1 MQQEALGAQ
10 VILLKINVMKAPYK
24 TSTCHLLIILLLS
37 INAFAQQTITNW
49 TFNNGDLLPAVGT
62 GTVNIVGNLNQSF
75 PNSTYGKC
83 LQLTNFA
90 TQSTQ
95 NGQMGVAFQVSTVGK
110 TNIKLQFS
118 QRASGPASRWV
129 QLDYSLDGSTWVTGF
144 WTNSGAILPQDTWLT
159 FNVDFSDEPGVAN
172 NPNFKVRL
180 VSIFSPFAFDE
191 SSSAAPYAPYTAY
204 MRTDAGAVYT
214 PNSSNGNGSYLASGS
229 WRFDNVSVLG
239 VALPVLAAQVLSGS
253 LSAQYGVSSAQQT
266 CTLSGTNLLGT
277 ITATPQTG
285 FEISLSSNTGFVSTP
300 IQNISSGTILYVR
313 TLSNKSVGAFNN
325 AVCVQLSSLSA
336 ASSQVSCSAAGNE
349 ISPRPLLIT
358 ANNVQKE
365 LGATLSPVFGSTAF
379 TTSWMPINESI
390 STVDISYGGAAAA
403 SGAGTSVGL
412 YLNQVF
418 AANPV
423 GVNVNWSNYT
433 LSFQDGS
440 LQVTGFMPG
449 DLLVNRIGD
458 GLSPL
463 GSVTFPQS
471 LLEFLPSGSALQEV
485 AQQFSSSNLLTET
498 GELNSSNGHLNSNN
512 EYLGVPGYDL
522 QPGVPNVASY
532 QAKATNILNT
542 GASVS
547 NRVIFPANGQAVPF
561 LNGYITSL
569 LPLNSNQFYAAGT
582 GDGTSG
588 GVWYFDG
595 SAFVQLNSNILA
607 GRSLEIFNGN
617 LYYSTS
623 VSPAGIYQIG
633 TGLPTTTNQAVQLLI
648 ASQSPRGF
656 ALSPDGKLAYVADD
670 SPVNGNLGGGIQKW
684 VLQNNVWTKLYTHG
698 QRSSGLTADFSDT
711 IAKVYATTFLLSPGA
726 DNNKLLK
733 IIDTN
738 AQVLPIELASAG
750 TNFIYK
756 GIDFAPAAAP
766 PVPLVVQVE
775 QPTCLTALGKVHLN
789 GLPSGN
795 WKITGAPFGTKSGTG
810 PSTIIENL
818 PPGHTYTFKVSSF
831 TGRTSDWSA
840 SVQINPALTI
850 PATPTGAQL
859 QKLCQ
864 NAVVQDL
871 SLNETS
877 LLWYTDAQSQTAL
890 PAQTPLVHNNQYHAA
905 QVHPNG
911 CQSANRLVVTA
922 QVLNPGEWKGA
933 AVGSWKNQA
942 NWCGGVPVAGASVEV
957 PTATTILLD
966 SAVILSN
973 LYIPTGAELQIIS
986 GQKLTLSED
995 LLLDGELYLKNGAS
1009 LVQHQNS
1016 SWMGVGNVHMQ
1027 QYVSGTGGLV
1037 PSGRFWYLGSPNPT
1051 ALSGSFFAE
1060 GANIL
1065 KYYDEP
1071 SAAWL
1076 ELTTANTPIIAGRG
1090 YFLRVGANDTLN
1102 FSSIQLNNGNMQLNC
1117 TRTTGVASEGFNLV
1131 SNPYPSYLNWDEVLK
1146 ANIGSTVWYRSH
1158 DGGNMVFD
1166 TYVSGANGGI
1176 GTSLNGTAVSKLI
1189 PPLQSFWVR
1198 VNPGSATGSLTL
1210 NNSMRAHFS
1219 SYGGSTAGLKTME
1232 LGQRLFLRMNLIE
1245 QDKKD
1250 QLIIYVNHEATNGF
1264 DAMDGEKMLQATG
1277 LQCYTAVGDK
1287 KIVINGL
1294 NAAKLTQAI
1303 PLILE
1308 IPTTGICSLSIEN
1321 LEIDNGLVWLE
1332 DKQENFTLALDSG
1345 AVYEFYANTG
1355 LLSERFVLHFT
1366 LVNNSPTG
1374 STYNELDASAD
1385 FCEKGANVHLDGAGV
1400 VVIELPE
1407 NSVAQTEVQITDAA
1421 GKLVYKGQLQQLE
1434 NRIVI
1439 PTANGFYY
1447 VALRTAT
1454 NTEYHKILIAQ

>member
-1 MQQEALGAQ
+1 MQQDGPQAQ
-10 VILLKINVMKAPYK
+10 VILVKINVMKAPQY
-24 TSTCHLLIILLLS
+24 TSTVYIWTLVLLS
-37 INAFAQQTITNW
+37 FPVFAQQTLTNW
-49 TFNNGDLLPAVGT
+49 TFNNGDLLPAIGSGNVS
-62 GTVNIVGNLNQSF
+62 IVGNLNQSF

-144 WTNSGAILPQDTWLT
+144 WTNSGAILPPDSWLT
-159 FNVDFSDEPGVAN
+159 FNVDFSNEPGVAN

-191 SSSAAPYAPYTAY
+191 SSTATPFAPYTAY

-214 PNSSNGNGSYLASGS
+214 PSSSTSNGSYLASGS
-229 WRFDNVSVLG
+229 WRFDNVSLLG
-239 VALPVLAAQVLSGS
+239 VALPVLTAQVLSGS
-253 LSAQYGVSSAQQT
+253 FSAQYGVSSASQA
-266 CTLSGTNLLGT
+266 CTLSGANLLGT

-285 FEISLSSNTGFVSTP
+285 FEISLNSNTGFVSTS
-300 IQNISSGTILYVR
+300 IQNISAGTILYVR
-313 TLSNKSVGAFNN
+313 TISNKPVGMFNN
-325 AVCVQLSSLSA
+325 AVCVQLSSISA
-336 ASSQVSCSAAGNE
+336 ASSQISCSAVANQ
-349 ISPRPLLIT
+349 ISQRPLLIT

-365 LGATLSPVFGSTAF
+365 LGATLLPVLASTAF

-403 SGAGTSVGL
+403 SGAGTSLGV
-412 YLNQVF
+412 YPNQVF

-423 GVNVNWSNYT
+423 GINVNWSNYL
-433 LSFQDGS
+433 LSFQGGS
-440 LQVTGFMPG
+440 IEVTGFIPG

-463 GSVTFPQS
+463 GTVTFP
-471 LLEFLPSGSALQEV
+471 LHLVEFLPSGSSFQEV
-485 AQQFSSSNLLTET
+485 AQQFSSANLLTET

-522 QPGVPNVASY
+522 QPGISNVASY

-547 NRVIFPANGQAVPF
+547 NRVIFPANGPIVPF
-561 LNGYITSL
+561 VNGYITSL

-582 GDGTSG
+582 GDGTTG
-588 GVWYFDG
+588 GIWYFDG
-595 SAFVQLNSNILA
+595 ASFIQLNSNILA

-617 LYYSTS
+617 LYFSTS

-633 TGLPTTTNQAVQLLI
+633 TGLPLTMNQPVQLLI
-648 ASQSPRGF
+648 ACPSPRGF

-670 SPVNGNLGGGIQKW
+670 SPVNGNVGGGIQKW

-698 QRSSGLTADFSDT
+698 QRSSGLTADFSDS
-711 IAKVYATTFLLSPGA
+711 IAKIYATTFLLSPGA

-733 IIDTN
+733 IIDSN
-738 AQVLPIELASAG
+738 AQVLPLELASSG
-750 TNFIYK
+750 TNFIFK
-756 GIDFAPAAAP
+756 GIDFTPAAAP
-766 PVPLVVQVE
+766 NAPVVAQVE
-775 QPTCLTALGKVHLN
+775 QPTCLQAQGKVHLN
-789 GLPSGN
+789 GLPSGS
-795 WKITGAPFGTKSGTG
+795 WKITGAPFGTKTGTG
-810 PSTIIENL
+810 SVAIIDNL
-818 PPGHTYTFKVSSF
+818 PPGHTYTFKVSSY
-831 TGRTSDWSA
+831 TGRSSEWSA

-877 LLWYTDAQSQTAL
+877 LLWYPDAQTQTAI
-890 PAQTPLVHNNQYHAA
+890 PTQTPLVHNNQYYAA

-911 CQSANRLVVTA
+911 CQSANRLAVTA
-922 QVLNPGEWKGA
+922 LVLNPGQWKGPNI
-933 AVGSWKNQA
+933 GSWKNQA
-942 NWCGGVPVAGASVEV
+942 NWCGGVPAAWASVEV
-957 PTATTILLD
+957 PVSTTIQLD
-966 SAVILSN
+966 SAIELAN
-973 LYIPTGAELQIIS
+973 LYIPTGSQLQITP

-995 LLLDGELYLKNGAS
+995 LLLDGELHLKNGAT
-1009 LVQHQNS
+1009 LVQESNS
-1016 SWMGVGNVHMQ
+1016 TWMGTGNAHMQ
-1027 QYVSGTGGLV
+1027 QFVTGTGGLV
-1037 PSGRFWYLGSPNPT
+1037 PSGRFWYLGSPSET
-1051 ALSGSFFAE
+1051 ALSGNFFAE
-1060 GANIL
+1060 GVNVL

-1076 ELTTANTPIIAGRG
+1076 ELTTANAPIIPGRG

-1102 FSSIQLNNGNMQLNC
+1102 FSSIHLNNGNIQLNC
-1117 TRTTGVASEGFNLV
+1117 TRTIGVASEGFNLV

-1146 ANIGSTVWYRSH
+1146 ANIGNTVWYRSH
-1158 DGGNMVFD
+1158 DGTNMVFD

-1176 GTSLNGTAVSKLI
+1176 GTSLNGHAVSKLI

-1198 VNPGSATGSLTL
+1198 VNPGSTIGSLTL

-1232 LGQRLFLRMNLIE
+1232 LGQRLFLRMNINE
-1245 QDKKD
+1245 QDLKD
-1250 QLIIYVNHEATNGF
+1250 QLIIYVNPEATNGF
-1264 DAMDGEKMLQATG
+1264 DALDGEKMLQATG

-1308 IPTTGICSLSIEN
+1308 IPTSGICSLSIEN

-1345 AVYEFYANTG
+1345 AVYEFYANAG
-1355 LLSERFVLHFT
+1355 LISERFVLHFT
-1366 LVNNSPTG
+1366 LVDDSPLG
-1374 STYNELDASAD
+1374 STFNELDTAAD
-1385 FCEKGANVHLDGAGV
+1385 FCQKGAKVHAEGTGV

-1407 NSVAQTEVQITDAA
+1407 DSVEQTQVQITDAA
-1421 GKLVYKGQLQQLE
+1421 GKLIYQGQLQQME
-1434 NRIVI
+1434 NRITI
-1439 PTANGFYY
+1439 PTANGYYY
-1447 VALRTAT
+1447 VSLSTT
-1454 NTEYHKILIAQ
+1454 TTIEYHKILIAQ